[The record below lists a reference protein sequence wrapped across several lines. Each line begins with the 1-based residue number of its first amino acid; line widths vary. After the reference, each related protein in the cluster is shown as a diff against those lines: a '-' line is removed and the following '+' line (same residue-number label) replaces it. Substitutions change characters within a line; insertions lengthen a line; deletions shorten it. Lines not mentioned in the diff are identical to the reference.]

1 MNSGE
6 LHVRVV
12 RLIVSGV
19 IAMSTMA
26 LGGCAS
32 GTLLHADFDADTI
45 GAKPNTSLPGSPT
58 GDLIYLSDP
67 QNPSNQLIVVNSAA
81 LSSKCV
87 QYSNV
92 NAPVTSRFV
101 GFMAK
106 EEALG
111 SKQKF
116 RAIWAGRVDLAPAG
130 SLLDIWLGD
139 SHFKA
144 IAALRLDNGQ
154 VLLRTSNSPEQYEN
168 IGAYSESENHT
179 VIITVNKA
187 TQQYSVVMAPN
198 SVLSGWRNVLST
210 EALGTD
216 RPTLYFHFSEP
227 ASSSGKYLA
236 DGIAIEKVK

>member
-1 MNSGE
+1 V
-6 LHVRVV
+6 LQ
-12 RLIVSGV
+12 LIVPGL
-19 IAMSTMA
+19 IALMPMA

-32 GTLLHADFDADTI
+32 GTLLHADFDADTV
-45 GAKPNTSLPGSPT
+45 GATPNTALPGSPT
-58 GDLIYLSDP
+58 GDLIYLADP
-67 QNPSNQLIVVNSAA
+67 SNPSDQLIVVNSAA
-81 LSSKCV
+81 LSSRSVK
-87 QYSNV
+87 YSNV
-92 NAPVTSRFV
+92 NVPVTSRFV

-111 SKQKF
+111 STQKF

-130 SLLDIWLGD
+130 SHLDLWLGD

-168 IGAYSESENHT
+168 IGAYSESENHS

-198 SVLSGWRNVLST
+198 SVLSGWRSVLST
-210 EALGTD
+210 DALGTD
-216 RPTLYFHFSEP
+216 RPTVYFHFSEP
-227 ASSSGKYLA
+227 ASSSGNYVA